1 LRASRNVLEEEVVT
15 KTTLFAA
22 LSAAGLLTLAVP
34 SDAKELREPQA
45 HMLVDVPDD
54 WNVDVDGRYQRAEP
68 PDHSFHL
75 RIVASDHGM
84 HGEQEGEQF
93 MMGILQDKFSNI
105 QVDRHARRN
114 DWGDYHSYEMWGHG
128 TEERGNGGKFFVLF
142 VTDVRNDRHG
152 LVMMGTGDNG
162 GFDRHQQGIYDA
174 THRIRVW

>member
-1 LRASRNVLEEEVVT
+1 VT
-15 KTTLFAA
+15 KTTSLFAA
-22 LSAAGLLTLAVP
+22 LFAAGGLMLALR
-34 SDAKELREPQA
+34 SDARELREPQA

-75 RIVASDHGM
+75 RILASDHGM

-93 MMGILQDKFSNI
+93 LLSILRDKFSNI

-114 DWGDYHSYEMWGHG
+114 DWGNYHSYELTGHG
-128 TEERGNGGKFFVLF
+128 NEESGNAGKFFILF
-142 VTDVRNDRHG
+142 VTDARNDRRG
-152 LVMMGTGDNG
+152 LIMMGTGPTD
-162 GFDRHQQGIYDA
+162 GFDRHQRGIYDA

>member
-1 LRASRNVLEEEVVT
+1 MPHAHACIARLLESISPSVLRASRNVLEEEVVT

-105 QVDRHARRN
+105 QIDRHARRN

-128 TEERGNGGKFFVLF
+128 SEERGNGGKFFVLF
-142 VTDVRNDRHG
+142 VTDSRNDRHG
-152 LVMMGTGDNG
+152 LVMM
-162 GFDRHQQGIYDA
+162 
-174 THRIRVW
+174 